1 MLASFQFPA
10 FPRANATATTRPRI
24 SAVLCS
30 ASCSSPPTNKRF
42 NFPLPTRRAAL
53 LLASSLTSS
62 LLQFLPQCQF
72 AKAVETDEPQEED
85 ERVVRIFQEASP
97 AVVYIKYLEVQSRA
111 GKNKESKFINDSVK
125 GEDEE
130 DLGDAKVESTGS
142 GFVWDKAGHIVTN
155 YHVVAKL
162 ATDTSG
168 LHHCRVFLEG
178 SNGRTFV
185 REGRLVGFDP
195 AYDLAVLKVD
205 IERDKLRPALI
216 GTSQDLRVGQNCFAI
231 GNPYGYEHTLT
242 TGVVSGLR
250 REIPSPNGR
259 AIRGAIQTDAAI
271 NAGIWAANTA
281 GFEQD
286 KGNSGGPLIDSYG
299 HVIGVN
305 TATFTR
311 KGSGV
316 SSGVNFAIPIDA
328 VVRIIPSL
336 IVNGTDIK
344 DRF

>member
-85 ERVVRIFQEASP
+85 ERVVRIFQ
-97 AVVYIKYLEVQSRA
+97 
-111 GKNKESKFINDSVK
+111 
-125 GEDEE
+125 
-130 DLGDAKVESTGS
+130 
-142 GFVWDKAGHIVTN
+142 
-155 YHVVAKL
+155 
-162 ATDTSG
+162 
-168 LHHCRVFLEG
+168 VFLEG